1 VLVADHP
8 PAPKVRRPED
18 HPQPFPVRPHTRPFS
33 PSGQTTDE
41 KASLTNQRRTTIGKR
56 MNLPGWLKSPFGAR
70 SSLVITAVAVL
81 ALVAGALVVIQITD
95 QMRHEADDRLAAAS
109 TKTAA
114 AVENL
119 MVDASSDIRL
129 ARQNAVFEQA
139 LGDSSGKLLAADQA
153 AVESAI
159 TYLGERYAVDEICVI
174 RTSGLEAARW
184 VGGSGVAPLD
194 QLSPDERQNNPAV
207 LPTLQLAD
215 DAFYQSQPYVSPD
228 SGRWVIGVATPI
240 VLSSGLTAGILHFEI
255 PIARFASIL
264 EEDRFGDAGY
274 NVLLDRDGHLL
285 AHPDIAAFRAA
296 SNTPVDP
303 DTAPFPLATVAGSDS
318 WRDAVG
324 KMLSGETGATTFQ
337 DGGETFRVAYQPV
350 PDSNRIVAVVS
361 PTSELYAD
369 VDRALLNLGA
379 SAGPLLLLMLV
390 LVGWFA
396 RRMAKANVGLSG
408 LNSRLE
414 LTNVALEETS
424 KASSELAHESAIV
437 NQFTELTALTEDDV
451 ALSEATLA
459 TLDELVHPSDAAL
472 HVSNQSQDR
481 AVPQATL
488 GAREGTVLSL
498 HELNRCP
505 AVRRSSLYVTDDVA
519 SRLAY
524 RCPVYPVDSG
534 TLACVPLVALGE
546 TVGAAHLHWAK
557 PRELSLT
564 TRLAITRV
572 SEHSALSIANRRL
585 LFALRGQ
592 ANTDARTGLTNS
604 RAFDESVQ
612 RRLSARGMAEKAAI
626 LMLDLDHF
634 KEFNDQFGHP
644 AGDEALRV
652 FAHLLA
658 SSIREP
664 DLAAR
669 YGGEEF
675 AVYLS
680 GAGAAEAAEVA
691 ERIRERTETTIIPL
705 APGKTGRLTVS
716 VGYAVA
722 PDDGDERVLLL
733 KAADDALYR
742 AKLGGRNM
750 VVGRAP
756 LPAEKSAMA
765 VRRRRGKA
773 LAS

>member
-1 VLVADHP
+1 LQDA
-8 PAPKVRRPED
+8 
-18 HPQPFPVRPHTRPFS
+18 
-33 PSGQTTDE
+33 
-41 KASLTNQRRTTIGKR
+41 RRTTNGKR
-56 MNLPGWLKSPFGAR
+56 FHLPGWLKSPFGAR
-70 SSLVITAVAVL
+70 SSLVIALVAVL
-81 ALVAGALVVIQITD
+81 ALVAGSLVVLQITN
-95 QMRHEADDRLAAAS
+95 QMRHEADDRLAAAAGKAS
-109 TKTAA
+109 V
-114 AVENL
+114 AVQQL
-119 MVDASSDIRL
+119 MTDASADIRL
-129 ARQNAVFEQA
+129 ARQNVVFEHA
-139 LGDSSGKLLAADQA
+139 LADSTGALLPADQA

-159 TYLGERYAVDEICVI
+159 TYLGERYEVDEICVI

-184 VGGSGVAPLD
+184 VSGGGLAATAD
-194 QLSPDERQNNPAV
+194 LSPDERPNNPAV
-207 LPTLQLAD
+207 LPTLQQPD
-215 DAFYQSQPYVSPD
+215 DSFYQTQPYVSPD

-240 VLSSGLTAGILHFEI
+240 VLPTGATAGILHFEI
-255 PIARFASIL
+255 PIARFAAMV
-264 EEDRFGDAGY
+264 EKEAFGGSSY
-274 NVLLDRDGHLL
+274 NILLDRDGRLL
-285 AHPDIAAFRAA
+285 AHPELAAFRAA
-296 SNTPVDP
+296 ANTPIDP
-303 DTAPFPLATVAGSDS
+303 DTAPFPLATAAGSAS

-324 KMLSGETGATTFQ
+324 VMLSGNAGSTTF
-337 DGGETFRVAYQPV
+337 DDNGRTFRVSYAPV
-350 PDSNRIVAVVS
+350 PDSDRIVAVAS

-379 SAGPLLLLMLV
+379 SAGPLLLLMIV
-390 LVGWFA
+390 LIGWFA
-396 RRMAKANVGLSG
+396 RRMARANQGLSG
-408 LNSRLE
+408 LNSQLA

-424 KASSELAHESAIV
+424 KTSSELAHESAIV
-437 NQFTELTALTEDDV
+437 NQFTELTALTEDDF

-459 TLDELVHPSDAAL
+459 TLDELVHPSDATL

-488 GAREGTVLSL
+488 GGREGAVLSL
-498 HELNRCP
+498 HELGRCP
-505 AVRRSSLYVTDDVA
+505 AVRRSSLYVTGDVA

-524 RCPVYPVDSG
+524 RCPVYPVESG

-557 PRELSLT
+557 SRELSLT

-572 SEHSALSIANRRL
+572 GEHSALSIANRRL
-585 LFALRGQ
+585 LLALRGQ

-604 RAFDESVQ
+604 RAFDESLQ
-612 RRLSARGMAEKAAI
+612 RRLSTRGMADKAAI

-634 KEFNDQFGHP
+634 KEFNDRFGHP

-691 ERIRERTETTIIPL
+691 ERIRERTETTIVPL

-716 VGYAVA
+716 IGYAVA

-742 AKLGGRNM
+742 AKLAGRNR
-750 VVGRAP
+750 VVGRPA
-756 LPAEKSAMA
+756 LPEATASMQA
-765 VRRRRGKA
+765 RRRREKA
-773 LAS
+773 AS

>member
-1 VLVADHP
+1 LQEAR
-8 PAPKVRRPED
+8 A
-18 HPQPFPVRPHTRPFS
+18 
-33 PSGQTTDE
+33 TT
-41 KASLTNQRRTTIGKR
+41 SGKR
-56 MNLPGWLKSPFGAR
+56 VNLPGWLKSPFGAR
-70 SSLVITAVAVL
+70 SSLVIVLVAAL
-81 ALVAGALVVIQITD
+81 ALVAGSLVVLQITNK
-95 QMRHEADDRLAAAS
+95 MRQEADDRLAATS
-109 TKTAA
+109 TSVAA
-114 AVENL
+114 LVQHV
-119 MVDASSDIRL
+119 MDDASSDIRL
-129 ARQNAVFEQA
+129 ARQNVVFERA
-139 LGDSSGKLLAADQA
+139 LADTPGQLLPADRP
-153 AVESAI
+153 EIEEAI
-159 TYLGERYAVDEICVI
+159 TYLGERYDVDEICVI
-174 RTSGLEAARW
+174 RASGLEAARW
-184 VGGSGVAPLD
+184 VSGAGLAAVD
-194 QLSPDERQNNPAV
+194 DLSPDERQNNPAV
-207 LPTLQLAD
+207 IPTLKLAD
-215 DAFYQSQPYVSPD
+215 DAFFQSEPYVSPD
-228 SGRWVIGVATPI
+228 SGRWVYGVATPI
-240 VLSSGLTAGILHFEI
+240 VLPTGVTAGILHFEL
-255 PIARFASIL
+255 PIARFAALL
-264 EEDRFGDAGY
+264 EEHTFGGSSYD
-274 NVLLDRDGHLL
+274 VLLDTDGHLL
-285 AHPDIAAFRAA
+285 AHPDLAAYRAA
-296 SNTPVDP
+296 AGTAVDP
-303 DTAPFPLATVAGSDS
+303 DTAPFPLATAAGSDS
-318 WRDAVG
+318 WKGAVG
-324 KMLSGETGATTFQ
+324 QMLSGTAGMTTFQ
-337 DGGETFRVAYQPV
+337 NEGQTFRVSYEPV

-361 PTSELYAD
+361 PTAELYAD
-369 VDRALLNLGA
+369 VDRVLLNLA
-379 SAGPLLLLMLV
+379 ATAGPLLLLMIAV
-390 LVGWFA
+390 IGWFA
-396 RRMAKANVGLSG
+396 RRMARANVGLSG

-424 KASSELAHESAIV
+424 RASSELAHESAIV
-437 NQFTELTALTEDDV
+437 NQFTELTALTEDDI

-459 TLDELVHPSDAAL
+459 TLDELVHPSDATL

-488 GAREGTVLSL
+488 GNRQGEVLSL
-498 HELNRCP
+498 HDLNRCP

-524 RCPVYPVDSG
+524 RCPVYPVESG

-557 PRELSLT
+557 SRELPLT

-585 LFALRGQ
+585 LLALRGQ

-604 RAFDESVQ
+604 RAFDESAQ
-612 RRLSARGMAEKAAI
+612 RRLSARGANEKAAI

-634 KEFNDQFGHP
+634 KDFNDRFGHP

-705 APGKTGRLTVS
+705 APGLTGRLTVS
-716 VGYAVA
+716 IGYAVA

-742 AKLGGRNM
+742 AKLAGRNR
-750 VVGRAP
+750 VVGREP
-756 LPAEKSAMA
+756 LAQEKTAMA
-765 VRRRRGKA
+765 SRRRGHAKA
-773 LAS
+773 S

>member
-1 VLVADHP
+1 MARADQP
-8 PAPKVRRPED
+8 TRDSLQNAFRDSNGNRR
-18 HPQPFPVRPHTRPFS
+18 FV
-33 PSGQTTDE
+33 
-41 KASLTNQRRTTIGKR
+41 
-56 MNLPGWLKSPFGAR
+56 PGWLKSPFGAR
-70 SSLVITAVAVL
+70 SSLVIALVAVL
-81 ALVAGALVVIQITD
+81 AIVAGSLVVLQITN
-95 QMRHEADDRLAAAS
+95 QMRREADDRLAAA
-109 TKTAA
+109 TAKA
-114 AVENL
+114 SLAVEEL
-119 MVDASSDIRL
+119 MTDASADIRL
-129 ARQNAVFEQA
+129 ARQNIVFEHA
-139 LGDSSGKLLAADQA
+139 LVDSPGQLLPSDQA

-159 TYLGERYAVDEICVI
+159 TYLGERYEVDEICVI
-174 RTSGLEAARW
+174 RSSGLEAARW
-184 VGGSGVAPLD
+184 VGGAGVAAIAD
-194 QLSPDERQNNPAV
+194 LSPDERPNNPAV
-207 LPTLQLAD
+207 LPTLQQPD
-215 DAFYQSQPYVSPD
+215 DSFFQTQPYVSPD
-228 SGRWVIGVATPI
+228 SGRWVIGIATPI
-240 VLSSGLTAGILHFEI
+240 VLPSGVTAGILHFEI
-255 PIARFASIL
+255 PIARFAAMV
-264 EEDRFGDAGY
+264 EKEAFGGSSY
-274 NVLLDRDGHLL
+274 NILLDRDGRLL
-285 AHPDIAAFRAA
+285 AHPELAAFRAA
-296 SNTPVDP
+296 ANTPIDAE
-303 DTAPFPLATVAGSDS
+303 TAPFPLATAAGSAS

-324 KMLSGETGATTFQ
+324 VMLSGKPGQTTFE
-337 DGGETFRVAYQPV
+337 DGGRTFRVSYAPV
-350 PDSNRIVAVVS
+350 PESDRIVAVVS

-396 RRMAKANVGLSG
+396 RRMARANMGLSG
-408 LNSRLE
+408 LNSQLA

-424 KASSELAHESAIV
+424 KTSSELAHESAIV
-437 NQFTELTALTEDDV
+437 NQFTELTALTEDDF

-459 TLDELVHPSDAAL
+459 TLDELVHPSDASL

-488 GAREGTVLSL
+488 GGREGHVLSL
-498 HELNRCP
+498 HELGRCP
-505 AVRRSSLYVTDDVA
+505 AVRRSSLYVTEDVA

-524 RCPVYPVDSG
+524 RCPVYPVEFG

-557 PRELSLT
+557 SRELSLT

-572 SEHSALSIANRRL
+572 GEHSALSIANRRL
-585 LFALRGQ
+585 LLALRGQ

-604 RAFDESVQ
+604 RAFDESAQ
-612 RRLSARGMAEKAAI
+612 RRLSARSTNEQAAI

-634 KEFNDQFGHP
+634 KEFNDRFGHP

-716 VGYAVA
+716 IGYAIA

-742 AKLGGRNM
+742 AKLAGRNR
-750 VVGRAP
+750 VVGRPP
-756 LPAEKSAMA
+756 LPAAKAAMRA
-765 VRRRRGKA
+765 RRRQEKA
-773 LAS
+773 AS